1 MAGPTEEDIA
11 WFRSTFRPIPK
22 PQLPD
27 DCVEYSLYWIPLT
40 SAPAGDVDSTD
51 STRNSLIEVQ
61 KYASGL
67 VKQYLQN
74 YIWQRD
80 NFKLELT
87 KEDGIHLLRG
97 RTEYGDSIEDEWVV
111 VYLLREVSRKFD
123 NIWVKVTDSDGE
135 FLLVEA
141 AAALPAWLEPEIAD
155 NRVWINKGELVIIKP
170 VAPSTTTEK
179 KKGNVGKLTFR
190 DARDIITAEPKRLMR
205 SPTIEEEAFYR
216 LRNYPKQ
223 IENNLHSSLVTI
235 PRKIAHLLRTR
246 PGYISSAIE
255 AFYLRD
261 PISLRP
267 LHGKDSNNLVFE
279 PTDFVTVSV
288 KFTKVGFA
296 QLKSQDFPAPARWK
310 GRVPATKNSKDSERA
325 DMGMKLAC
333 GFEMLLSDPQNRDK
347 QYVREMKLIL
357 EDVDTGE
364 EALPTDTEIQTWD
377 MVDDDESWLDISFE
391 DLESELKGRGSG
403 EKAKRGGDFGDKA
416 AQENLQ
422 RIVSKFEEFLNDDT
436 AGYDGAGLIN
446 EFGSDDSAGDTE
458 EEFSSDGE
466 DKEASF
472 DEEEFSRMMKEMM
485 GMPTA
490 SNKGPSFRPKRIQDL
505 DGGSS
510 DGNDDSGEIEDMS
523 KEMEAELRQA
533 GFFDQ
538 FNSRKATKGKTP
550 IRGNEDGGVH
560 QEESDDEDNLDENEV
575 DINLARNL
583 LESLGSQGGSSG
595 PGSNMLGMMGMKI
608 PKGDRK

>member
-27 DCVEYSLYWIPLT
+27 DCVEYSLYWILGT
-40 SAPAGDVDSTD
+40 SASTGDVDSTD

-67 VKQYLQN
+67 VKQYLQS
-74 YIWQRD
+74 YIWQRN

-97 RTEYGDSIEDEWVV
+97 RTEYGDSIEDEWVI

-123 NIWVKVTDSDGE
+123 NLWVKVTDSDGE

-170 VAPSTTTEK
+170 GTPTTTTAK
-179 KKGNVGKLTFR
+179 KKGNAGTLTFR
-190 DARDIITAEPKRLMR
+190 DARDIITTESKRLMR

-216 LRNYPKQ
+216 LRNYPNQ

-267 LHGKDSNNLVFE
+267 LQGKDPSNLVFE

-296 QLKSQDFPAPARWK
+296 QLKSQDFPPPAKWK

-364 EALPTDTEIQTWD
+364 EALPTDTEIKTWD
-377 MVDDDESWLDISFE
+377 MVNDDESWLDISFE

-403 EKAKRGGDFGDKA
+403 EKAKRIGDFGDKA

-446 EFGSDDSAGDTE
+446 ELGSDDSDGDTD

-472 DEEEFSRMMKEMM
+472 DDEEFSRMMKEMM

-490 SNKGPSFRPKRIQDL
+490 SNKGSSFRPKRIQDL

-523 KEMEAELRQA
+523 KKMEAELRQA

-538 FNSRKATKGKTP
+538 FKSKKAAKGKTP
-550 IRGNEDGGVH
+550 IRGNGVGSVH
-560 QEESDDEDNLDENEV
+560 QEESDDEYDLDENEV